1 MLHTMML
8 EATDGRLY
16 YAPIGDYPQKIIDLG
31 TGTGTWAIQSTSQD
45 GKKSTHYEMK
55 LTFSSG
61 R

>member
-31 TGTGTWAIQSTSQD
+31 TGTGTWAIQSTSPN
-45 GKKSTHYEMK
+45 YETK
-55 LTFSSG
+55 RSNS
-61 R
+61 